1 MTAMELTEKMQDGVV
16 KIVEKSQDWTLG
28 AVRSTASAF
37 DTFRPDTSRIPLVD
51 KLPTPAETVDA
62 TFSFADRLMA
72 AQHAFLSG
80 LVEISAPPAPATVV
94 SKKS

>member
-1 MTAMELTEKMQDGVV
+1 MTAMELTEKMQDGVL

-51 KLPTPAETVDA
+51 KLPTPGETVDA

-80 LVEISAPPAPATVV
+80 LVEISAPPAPPTVV